1 MLRKFIS
8 AIIFAAAFASC
19 HHVEEWD
26 QNYEGNFDA
35 LWTVVDQHYCFFKE
49 KGVDWDEVYSR
60 YRPKVSN
67 DMQGLQFFNLC
78 AQMLD
83 ELRDGHVNLS
93 SSFKTS
99 YYRKWWSDYPQN
111 YDARLVEQY
120 YLKFD
125 YSTVGGIDYAVLRD
139 NVGYIRYSSFSYA
152 IGEGALDGILSQF
165 ALCKGIIIDIR
176 DNGGGDMTNVETLV
190 ARFIDSRI
198 LAGYICHKTGPGHDD
213 FSEPFAYYF
222 DPAEPHRVRWLKPV
236 VVLTNR
242 STFSAANNFVSV
254 MQYLPNVKIV
264 GARTGGGSGMPY
276 SSEIPCGWGIRMSAC
291 PIYDAIGLATEDGIS
306 PTPGCEVDLDQVL
319 ALEGKDTML
328 DFAIATVLDGNFHT
342 PASDDR

>member
-1 MLRKFIS
+1 MKVGYLKNIL
-8 AIIFAAAFASC
+8 IFMSLCVAAASC
-19 HHVEEWD
+19 HHIEEWD
-26 QNYEGNFDA
+26 QDIEGNFNA
-35 LWTVVDQHYCFFKE
+35 LWTVVDEHYCFFAE
-49 KGVDWDEVYSR
+49 KDVDWNEVYTRYHSR
-60 YRPKVSN
+60 LHD
-67 DMQGLQFFNLC
+67 DMRGLEFFNLC

-111 YDARLVEQY
+111 YDERLVEQY
-120 YLKFD
+120 YLRFD

-139 NVGYIRYSSFSYA
+139 NVGYIRYPSFSYPV
-152 IGEGALDGILSQF
+152 GQSALDAILTQF

-176 DNGGGDMTNVETLV
+176 NNGGGDMTNVETIV
-190 ARFIDSRI
+190 SRFISERI
-198 LAGYICHKTGPGHDD
+198 LAGSICHKTGPGHND
-213 FSEPFAYYF
+213 FSEPFPYYF
-222 DPAEPHRVRWLKPV
+222 DPADAGRTKWIKPV

-264 GARTGGGSGMPY
+264 GATTGGGSGMPF

-291 PIYDAIGLATEDGIS
+291 PVFDAQGLPTENGVS
-306 PTPGCEVDLDQVL
+306 PTPGCEIDLDPVL
-319 ALEGKDTML
+319 ALSGIDTML
-328 DFAIATVLDGNFHT
+328 DFAIETILTTNF
-342 PASDDR
+342 

>member
-1 MLRKFIS
+1 MKTKLTIS
-8 AIIFAAAFASC
+8 LALLILPLASC
-19 HHVEEWD
+19 HNVEQWD
-26 QNYEGNFDA
+26 QDRVGNFDA
-35 LWTVVDQHYCFFKE
+35 LWTVVDQHYCFFDE
-49 KGVDWDEVYSR
+49 KGVDWDEVYRR
-60 YRPKVSN
+60 YRPKIDN
-67 DMQGLQFFNLC
+67 RMGGLEFFNVC

-111 YDARLVEQY
+111 YDARLIEQY

-125 YSTVGGIDYAVLRD
+125 YSTVGGIDYAILRE
-139 NVGYIRYSSFSYA
+139 NVGYMRYSSFSYG
-152 IGEGALDGILSQF
+152 IGEGALDGILNQF

-190 ARFIDSRI
+190 ARFIDRPI
-198 LAGYICHKTGPGHDD
+198 LAGSIRHKTGPGHND
-213 FSEPFAYYF
+213 FSEPYKYYYK
-222 DPAEPHRVRWLKPV
+222 PAEAGHARWMKPV

-254 MQYLPNVKIV
+254 MQYLPMVKIV
-264 GARTGGGSGMPY
+264 GDTTGGGSGMPY

-291 PIYDAIGLATEDGIS
+291 PIYDAKGLPTENGIA
-306 PTPGCEVDLDQVL
+306 PTTGCKIDLDPQL
-319 ALEGKDTML
+319 ALQGIDTML
-328 DFAIATVLDGNFHT
+328 EFAIKTVLDE
-342 PASDDR
+342 